1 MIRQHRWALT
11 GIYFVIALLVGVV
24 LGSVVQTQ
32 FNLAALQALGV
43 EIPPGTRIAT
53 TLHDL
58 ASFAPL
64 YAVLFSVG
72 FVVSQTVAV
81 ALSRWLGGRFL
92 ALLCTGGAVV
102 GLWATLWLVDTLA
115 PPPTLI
121 AATRGV
127 AGFIA
132 MLATAGVAGWLFARL
147 RKRMANANRPRGFSG
162 MALVLGV
169 GSLAAALGTGQQ
181 AQAQQAQAQEGEESQ
196 AEGAYQIETLAEGL
210 EHPWSLAFLPDG
222 RMLVTER
229 PGRLRLLSAEGDTL
243 EASLSG
249 VPEVFDSGQA
259 GLFGVLLSPRF
270 EDDQQLYLS
279 YACGNELANRT
290 CLASATLEDNGL
302 ADVSEIFRAQPAK
315 QGAAHF
321 GGRLAWLAD
330 DTLILTLGDGFD
342 YREQAQQLESHIG
355 SIVRLNSDGS
365 VPADNPFVEHDDAQP
380 EIFSYG
386 HRNVQGLVFDA
397 DNNRLIAHEHGPRGG
412 DEINIIEAGANYG
425 WPIATGGLDYTGAR
439 VTPFEDYPGTEPPA
453 LEWTPSIAPSGMAL
467 YSGDLFPE
475 WQGDLLVGA
484 LVNKEVRRVRLSDD
498 AANAEDVEGLFGE
511 LEARIRDV
519 RQGPEGAIYL
529 LTDSPQG
536 RLLRVTPQ

>member
-1 MIRQHRWALT
+1 MTHQPRWALT

-43 EIPPGTRIAT
+43 EIPAGERIAT

-81 ALSRWLGGRFL
+81 LLSGWLGGRFL
-92 ALLCTGGAVV
+92 APLCTGGAVV
-102 GLWATLWLVDTLA
+102 GLWATLWLVNTLA

-121 AATRGV
+121 AATRGI
-127 AGFIA
+127 AGFMA
-132 MLATAGVAGWLFARL
+132 MLATAGVAGLLFARL
-147 RKRMANANRPRGFSG
+147 RKRMANAKRPRGFSG
-162 MALVLGV
+162 MAIVLGV
-169 GSLAAALGTGQQ
+169 GSLAAALGVGQH
-181 AQAQQAQAQEGEESQ
+181 AQAQEGEERQ

-229 PGRLRLLSAEGDTL
+229 SGRLRLLSAEGDTL
-243 EASLSG
+243 EASLGG
-249 VPEVFDSGQA
+249 VPEVFASGQA
-259 GLFGVLLSPRF
+259 GLFDVRLSPRF
-270 EDDQQLYLS
+270 EDDRQLYLS
-279 YACGNELANRT
+279 YACGNELANHT
-290 CLASATLEDNGL
+290 CLANATLDDNSL
-302 ADVSEIFRAQPAK
+302 EDVSEIFRAQPAK

-321 GGRLAWLAD
+321 GGRLAWLPD

-355 SIVRLNSDGS
+355 SIVRLNPDGS
-365 VPADNPFVEHDDAQP
+365 VPDDNPFVEHDDARP
-380 EIFSYG
+380 EIYSYG

-412 DEINIIEAGANYG
+412 DELNIIEAGANYG

-439 VTPFEDYPGTEPPA
+439 ITPFEDYPNTQAPR
-453 LEWTPSIAPSGMAL
+453 LEWTPSIAPSGMAR
-467 YSGDLFPE
+467 YTGELFPA

-484 LVNKEVRRVRLSDD
+484 LVNKEVHRVRLSSDGS
-498 AANAEDVEGLFGE
+498 AEDLEGLFGE
-511 LEARIRDV
+511 LDARIRDV
-519 RQGPEGAIYL
+519 RVGPEGAVYL
-529 LTDSPQG
+529 LTDSPEG
-536 RLLRVTPQ
+536 RVLRVTPQ

>member
-1 MIRQHRWALT
+1 MTHQPRWALT

-43 EIPPGTRIAT
+43 EIPPDERIVN

-64 YAVLFSVG
+64 YTVLFSVG
-72 FVVSQTVAV
+72 FVVSQSVAV
-81 ALSRWLGGRFL
+81 LLSGWLGGRFL

-121 AATRGV
+121 AATRGL
-127 AGFIA
+127 AGLVA
-132 MLATAGVAGWLFARL
+132 MLTTAGVAGWLFARL

-162 MALVLGV
+162 MAMVLGV
-169 GSLAAALGTGQQ
+169 GSLAAALASGQQ
-181 AQAQQAQAQEGEESQ
+181 VQAQEGEERKTQS
-196 AEGAYQIETLAEGL
+196 GYQIETLAEGL
-210 EHPWSLAFLPDG
+210 AHPWSLAFLPDG

-243 EASLSG
+243 EASLGG
-249 VPEVFDSGQA
+249 VPDVFASGQA
-259 GLFGVLLSPRF
+259 GLFDVRLSPRF
-270 EDDQQLYLS
+270 EDDRQLYLS
-279 YACGNELANRT
+279 YACGNEHANHT
-290 CLASATLEDNGL
+290 CLAKATLEDNGL
-302 ADVSEIFRAQPAK
+302 ADVSEIFRTQPAK

-321 GGRLAWLAD
+321 GGRLAWLPD

-355 SIVRLNSDGS
+355 SIVRLNPDGS
-365 VPADNPFVEHDDAQP
+365 VPADNPFVEHDDARP
-380 EIFSYG
+380 EIYSYG
-386 HRNVQGLVFDA
+386 HRNVQGLVYDA

-412 DEINIIEAGANYG
+412 DELNIIDAGANYG
-425 WPIATGGLDYTGAR
+425 WPLATGGLDYTGAR
-439 VTPFEDYPGTEPPA
+439 ISPFKEYPGTVSPV
-453 LEWTPSIAPSGMAL
+453 LEWTPSISPSGMVR
-467 YSGDLFPE
+467 YTGEMFPE

-484 LVNKEVRRVRLSDD
+484 LVNKEVRRVRLSD
-498 AANAEDVEGLFGE
+498 NGTSAEDVEGLFGE
-511 LEARIRDV
+511 LDERIRDV
-519 RQGPEGAIYL
+519 REGPEGAIYL
-529 LTDSPQG
+529 LTDSPEG

>member
-1 MIRQHRWALT
+1 MTHQPRWALT

-43 EIPPGTRIAT
+43 EIPAGERIAT

-81 ALSRWLGGRFL
+81 LLSGWLGDRFL

-102 GLWATLWLVDTLA
+102 GLWTTLWLINTLA

-121 AATRGV
+121 AATRGI
-127 AGFIA
+127 AGFMA

-147 RKRMANANRPRGFSG
+147 RKRIANARRPRGFSG
-162 MALVLGV
+162 MAIVLGV
-169 GSLAAALGTGQQ
+169 GSLAAALGAG
-181 AQAQQAQAQEGEESQ
+181 QQAQAQEGEAQETKESQ

-229 PGRLRLLSAEGDTL
+229 PGRLRLLSAEGETL
-243 EASLSG
+243 ETSLGG
-249 VPEVFDSGQA
+249 VPEVFASGQA
-259 GLFGVLLSPRF
+259 GLFDVRLSPRF
-270 EDDQQLYLS
+270 EDDRQLYLS
-279 YACGNELANRT
+279 YACGNGLANHT
-290 CLASATLEDNGL
+290 CLAKATLGENGL
-302 ADVSEIFRAQPAK
+302 EDVGEIFRAQPAK

-321 GGRLAWLAD
+321 GGRLAWLPD

-355 SIVRLNSDGS
+355 SIVRLNPDGS
-365 VPADNPFVEHDDAQP
+365 VPDDNPFVDRDDARSA
-380 EIFSYG
+380 IYSYG

-412 DEINIIEAGANYG
+412 DELNIIEAGANYG

-439 VTPFEDYPGTEPPA
+439 ITPYEDYPDTQAPR
-453 LEWTPSIAPSGMAL
+453 LEWTPSIAPSGMAR
-467 YSGDLFPE
+467 YTGELFPA

-484 LVNKEVRRVRLSDD
+484 LVNKEVRRVRLSSDGS
-498 AANAEDVEGLFGE
+498 AEDLEGLFGE
-511 LEARIRDV
+511 LDARIRDV
-519 RQGPEGAIYL
+519 RVGPEGAVYL
-529 LTDSPQG
+529 LTDSPEG
-536 RLLRVTPQ
+536 KVLRVTPQ